1 MRATHLFSWSIA
13 TFSVSKKETI
23 LRFLGE
29 EAAKRHTKDHVIPL
43 QLF

>member
-1 MRATHLFSWSIA
+1 MRAVHSFSLSIA
-13 TFSVSKKETI
+13 TFSMSEKETI

-29 EAAKRHTKDHVIPL
+29 EAAKIHTKDHVIPL